1 MKKIFFTTV
10 FAKFYKT
17 TLKLICSLFS
27 GFHNLT
33 TDIYYG
39 LIF

>member
-1 MKKIFFTTV
+1 MNKIFFTTV